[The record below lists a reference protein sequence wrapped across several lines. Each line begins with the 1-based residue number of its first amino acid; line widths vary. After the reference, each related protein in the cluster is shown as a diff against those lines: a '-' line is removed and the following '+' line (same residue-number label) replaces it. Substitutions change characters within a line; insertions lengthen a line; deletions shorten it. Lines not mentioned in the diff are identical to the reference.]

1 MASTLP
7 SLGKADSPS
16 PVPALSRYQRAL
28 IASCV
33 VLITGLAWA
42 YLVHLNR
49 HMTSPIEGDAMMAA
63 MGKVM
68 NQAWGAGDLLLTFV
82 MWAVMMVGMMAA
94 PALPVLLLF
103 AGIHAQRGRGLTPA
117 VPSFGIGY
125 LVVWLAFSAGA
136 TAAQW
141 ALHEGALLSPMLAT
155 TSTFVAGVILISA
168 GAYQLTPL
176 KSRCL
181 ARCQS
186 PLGFLMSNWRDGVT
200 GAFLMGFRH
209 GIFCLGC
216 CWALMAVLFVVGVMN
231 LAWVGVLTLF
241 ILAEKI
247 RPTGAQVS
255 RASGAIL
262 IALGLALALGCRSD
276 NLVTANGAPARSVF
290 QAVVTFQHTGQ
301 SAAVQDTIDVQ

>member
-7 SLGKADSPS
+7 SRGEARSPS
-16 PVPALSRYQRAL
+16 RAPAPSRRDRAL
-28 IASCV
+28 IGSCI
-33 VLITGLAWA
+33 VLITALAWA

-49 HMTSPIEGDAMMAA
+49 HMTSATDGDTMMGA
-63 MGKVM
+63 MGMVM
-68 NQAWGAGDLLLTFV
+68 NQPWGAGDLLLTFV
-82 MWAVMMVGMMAA
+82 MWAVMMVGMMAV

-103 AGIHAQRGRGLTPA
+103 AGVHAQRDRRVAPA
-117 VPSFGIGY
+117 VPSFGLGY
-125 LVVWLAFSAGA
+125 LIVWLAFSACA

-141 ALHEGALLSPMLAT
+141 ALHEGALLSSTMAT
-155 TSTFVAGVILISA
+155 SSTSVAGVILITA

-176 KSRCL
+176 KTGCL
-181 ARCQS
+181 TRCQS
-186 PLGFLMSNWRDGVT
+186 PLGFLMSNWRDGSS

-247 RPTGAQVS
+247 GPGGARVS
-255 RASGAIL
+255 RAGGAIL
-262 IALGLALALGCRSD
+262 IALGAVLLSA
-276 NLVTANGAPARSVF
+276 GA
-290 QAVVTFQHTGQ
+290 
-301 SAAVQDTIDVQ
+301 

>member
-7 SLGKADSPS
+7 SRGEARSPS
-16 PVPALSRYQRAL
+16 PVPAPSRRDRAL
-28 IASCV
+28 IASCI
-33 VLITGLAWA
+33 VLITALAWA

-49 HMTSPIEGDAMMAA
+49 HMRVPIEGDTMMAA
-63 MGKVM
+63 MGMVM
-68 NQAWGAGDLLLTFV
+68 NQPWGAGDLLLTFV
-82 MWAVMMVGMMAA
+82 MWAVMMVGMMAV

-103 AGIHAQRGRGLTPA
+103 AGVHAQRVDRGVVPA
-117 VPSFGIGY
+117 VPSFGLGY
-125 LVVWLAFSAGA
+125 LIAWLGFCACA

-141 ALHEGALLSPMLAT
+141 ALHEGALLSPTMAT
-155 TSTFVAGVILISA
+155 SSTSVAGVILITA

-176 KSRCL
+176 KTGCL
-181 ARCQS
+181 SRCQS
-186 PLGFLMSNWRDGVT
+186 PLGFLMSNWRDGPS

-247 RPTGAQVS
+247 GPTGARVS
-255 RASGAIL
+255 RAGGAIL
-262 IALGLALALGCRSD
+262 IALGAV
-276 NLVTANGAPARSVF
+276 LVSGWV
-290 QAVVTFQHTGQ
+290 
-301 SAAVQDTIDVQ
+301 

>member
-7 SLGKADSPS
+7 SRGEARSPS
-16 PVPALSRYQRAL
+16 LVPAPSRRDRAL
-28 IASCV
+28 IASCI
-33 VLITGLAWA
+33 VLITALAWA

-49 HMTSPIEGDAMMAA
+49 HMTSPIEGDTMMAA
-63 MGKVM
+63 MGMVM
-68 NQAWGAGDLLLTFV
+68 NQPWGAGDLLLTFV
-82 MWAVMMVGMMAA
+82 MWAVMMVGMMAV

-103 AGIHAQRGRGLTPA
+103 AGLHAQRVDRGVDPA
-117 VPSFGIGY
+117 VPSFGLGY
-125 LVVWLAFSAGA
+125 LIVWLAFSACA

-141 ALHEGALLSPMLAT
+141 ALHEGALLS
-155 TSTFVAGVILISA
+155 STMADIEHALSPVLILIAA
-168 GAYQLTPL
+168 GGYQLDAETG
-176 KSRCL
+176 CL

-186 PLGFLMSNWRDGVT
+186 PLGFLMSNWRDGSS

-247 RPTGAQVS
+247 GAHRCPCSHV
-255 RASGAIL
+255 
-262 IALGLALALGCRSD
+262 
-276 NLVTANGAPARSVF
+276 PA
-290 QAVVTFQHTGQ
+290 AQ
-301 SAAVQDTIDVQ
+301 S